1 MVVEIKPEGKQVV
14 DKIIKYESGNMDDKE
29 TIEFFQEL
37 IDTGMAY
44 TLQGHYGRTATY
56 LLVEGLCT
64 QKKRQEATKQ
74 D

>member
-1 MVVEIKPEGKQVV
+1 MVAEIKSEDKDMV
-14 DKIIKYESGNMDDKE
+14 DKIIQYEAGNMNAEE